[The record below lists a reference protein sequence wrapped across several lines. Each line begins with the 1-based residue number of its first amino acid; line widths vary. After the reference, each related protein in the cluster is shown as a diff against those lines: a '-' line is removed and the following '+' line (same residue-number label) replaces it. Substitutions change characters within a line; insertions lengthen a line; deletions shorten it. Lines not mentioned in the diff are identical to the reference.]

1 MDVSLFEMCGAA
13 CKLFLTD
20 EGHDLPIKT
29 FEELMD
35 PAVEARQAARRTAR
49 QNDLLRHVWRA
60 LLARGAPIPV
70 DVLEREL
77 TRPAPPAVR
86 DGLAHLDREDLIL
99 LQDGVVRLAYPFSG
113 DPTAF
118 TIVLP
123 DGRARFVCC
132 AVDALGIAPMLG
144 QPIEIRARCHHCG
157 GPISFPVDPEGPGPG
172 GDDVMVWIGH
182 RDPDERRACTG
193 H

>member
-1 MDVSLFEMCGAA
+1 MP
-13 CKLFLTD
+13 
-20 EGHDLPIKT
+20 LPIKSLD
-29 FEELMD
+29 ELMD
-35 PAVEARQAARRTAR
+35 PAAEARQVARRAAR
-49 QNDLLRHVWRA
+49 QDDLLRQVWHA
-60 LLARGAPIPV
+60 FLARGAPIPIAMV
-70 DVLEREL
+70 AGQV
-77 TRPAPPAVR
+77 TRLDPAVVR
-86 DGLAHLDREDLIL
+86 DGLARLDEEDLIL

-113 DPTAF
+113 DPTPF

-144 QPIEIRARCHHCG
+144 QPIEVRSHCHHCG
-157 GPISFPVDPEGPGPG
+157 GSIGFPVGPEGPGPG
-172 GDDVMVWIGH
+172 AVGVMVWIGR

>member
-1 MDVSLFEMCGAA
+1 M
-13 CKLFLTD
+13 T
-20 EGHDLPIKT
+20 LPIKT
-29 FEELMD
+29 LEELMD
-35 PAVEARQAARRTAR
+35 PAAAARQAARRAAR
-49 QNDLLRHVWRA
+49 QNELLRQVWRA

-70 DVLEREL
+70 AMLAGET
-77 TRPAPPAVR
+77 TRRDPAAVR
-86 DGLAHLDREDLIL
+86 DGLARLDEEDLIL
-99 LQDGVVRLAYPFSG
+99 LRDSIVRLAYPFSG
-113 DPTAF
+113 DPTPF

-144 QPIEIRARCHHCG
+144 QPIEIRSHCHHCG
-157 GPISFPVDPEGPGPG
+157 GSMAFAVCPEGPGSG
-172 GDDVMVWIGH
+172 AEGLMVWIGR

>member
-1 MDVSLFEMCGAA
+1 M
-13 CKLFLTD
+13 
-20 EGHDLPIKT
+20 
-29 FEELMD
+29 
-35 PAVEARQAARRTAR
+35 
-49 QNDLLRHVWRA
+49 
-60 LLARGAPIPV
+60 LAHGAPIAIDMV
-70 DVLEREL
+70 ERAATWLE
-77 TRPAPPAVR
+77 PAAVR
-86 DGLAHLDREDLIL
+86 DGLAGLDEEDLLL
-99 LQDGVVRLAYPFSG
+99 LQNGVVRLAYPFSG

-144 QPIEIRARCHHCG
+144 HPIEVRSPCHHCG
-157 GPISFPVDPEGPGPG
+157 EPIRFPVDPEGPGPG
-172 GDDVMVWIGH
+172 ADGVMVWIGR